1 MAPMRA
7 AVLETYNEPLTV
19 GEVDVESPRP
29 GEVAVAIAACGVC
42 HSDLSAV
49 NGSFPLPVPS
59 VLGHEAAGVVAAVGE
74 GVTRVAVGDHVVL
87 TPSPACGHC
96 YWCVRGEF
104 SICSDVSGLVTST
117 FPDGGTRLSR
127 GDEVVYRG
135 LNVGAFAETV
145 IIPES
150 GAITIAD
157 DIPLEVACVVGCAV
171 QTGVGA
177 VLNTAKVPVGATV
190 LVMGLG
196 GVGLSCVQG
205 ARLASAARVIAVD
218 PVAERREAALRLGAT
233 DVLDPTAGDVAQQ
246 ALALTGVGVDYAFEA
261 AGKGSLVATCV
272 NSTRSGG
279 TTVVVGAAA
288 LDDDIE
294 LGPAVIFGAGE
305 KKLLGCL
312 LGSSHG
318 PRDIPRY
325 LDMWRAGHL
334 DLEGLIT
341 ATRPLDDINE
351 AFADLVAGVG
361 IRTVL
366 TL

>member
-1 MAPMRA
+1 MRA
-7 AVLETYNEPLTV
+7 AVLDTPNEPLTV
-19 GEVDVESPRP
+19 GEVDVEPPRA
-29 GEVAVAIAACGVC
+29 GEVAVRVHACGVC

-49 NGSFPLPVPS
+49 NGSFPMPLPII
-59 VLGHEAAGVVAAVGE
+59 LGHEAAGVVEAVGD
-74 GVTRVAVGDHVVL
+74 GVSRLVVGDHVVL

-104 SICSDVSGLVTST
+104 SICGDVSGLVTAT
-117 FPDGGTRLSR
+117 FPDGSTRLSR
-127 GDEVVYRG
+127 AGETVYRG

-145 IIPES
+145 ITPEA
-150 GAITIAD
+150 GAIAIAD
-157 DIPLEVACVVGCAV
+157 DIPLDIACVVGCAV

-205 ARLASAARVIAVD
+205 ARLASSARVIAVD
-218 PVAERREAALRLGAT
+218 PVAERRDAARRLGAT
-233 DVLDPTAGDVAQQ
+233 DVLDPAEGDVALQ
-246 ALALTGVGVDYAFEA
+246 AVALTGVGVDYAFEA

-272 NSTRSGG
+272 NSTRPGG

-288 LDDDIE
+288 LEDNID

-325 LDMWRAGHL
+325 LDLWRAGHL

-341 ATRPLDDINE
+341 ATRPLDEINE
-351 AFADLVAGVG
+351 AFADLDAGRGV
-361 IRTVL
+361 RTVL

>member
-1 MAPMRA
+1 MRA
-7 AVLETYNEPLTV
+7 AVLDTPNEPLTV
-19 GEVDVESPRP
+19 GEVDVEPPRA
-29 GEVAVAIAACGVC
+29 GEVAVRVHACGVC

-49 NGSFPLPVPS
+49 NGSFPMPLPII
-59 VLGHEAAGVVAAVGE
+59 LGHEAAGVVEAVGD
-74 GVTRVAVGDHVVL
+74 GVSRLAVGDHVVL

-104 SICSDVSGLVTST
+104 SICGDVSGLVTAT
-117 FPDGGTRLSR
+117 FPDGSTRLSR
-127 GDEVVYRG
+127 AGETVYRG

-145 IIPES
+145 ITPEA
-150 GAITIAD
+150 GAIAIAD
-157 DIPLEVACVVGCAV
+157 DIPLDIACVVGCAV

-205 ARLASAARVIAVD
+205 ARLASSARVIAVD
-218 PVAERREAALRLGAT
+218 PVAERRDAARRLGAT
-233 DVLDPTAGDVAQQ
+233 DVLDPAEGDVALQ
-246 ALALTGVGVDYAFEA
+246 AVALTGVGVDYAFEA

-272 NSTRSGG
+272 NSTRPGG

-288 LDDDIE
+288 LEDNID

-325 LDMWRAGHL
+325 LDLWRAGHL

-341 ATRPLDDINE
+341 ATRPLDEINE
-351 AFADLVAGVG
+351 AFADLDAGRGV
-361 IRTVL
+361 RTVL